1 MKRDNDS
8 LEIKPATGHNDDS
21 QEPMLQR
28 NFSVVSVLGA
38 CVSLMAT
45 WEAIC
50 STMAAGLIAGGTN
63 SLVYG
68 FIVAFI
74 GTVCTAVS
82 FSEAASMFPSAGGQY
97 TFVAQ
102 LAPPHLRR
110 ALSYITGWIS
120 VFAWIV
126 FTASAP
132 FLAGTMIQGQAVLN
146 YESYEPQ
153 RWQGTLIYWAVLLIA
168 LPINVFGQRILPWI
182 EILSM
187 ILHVGLFFVLLIA
200 MLVLSPA
207 KQSAEA
213 VFATFENNSGW
224 QNDGVAWFI
233 GLLSSSYVLAGY
245 DAATHLSEEI
255 AENPAVGVPVAI
267 VGSILIN
274 GVVGFSFLIA
284 ILFSTQDFDLAL
296 ASPTGFPILE
306 IFRQTTRGSVAG
318 ATAMSS
324 AIVLMATL
332 ATIPLMATAARM
344 VWAFSRD
351 QGLPWSSGLSKIPES
366 ESLRVPLASILVI
379 TVILMLLGLLNIAST
394 AAFNAIL
401 GVSVVGLY
409 ISYLIPLVLLLYQR
423 VARPKE
429 LNWGPWRLNNVLGC
443 VVNCVAIIY
452 TTVASIFSLFPP
464 TQPVTAEN
472 MNYASVVL
480 AGAIVISGIYWLAE
494 GHKSFHG
501 PAAETIHGVQRE
513 AQGLHCLPT
522 SEDKGALAA

>member
-82 FSEAASMFPSAGGQY
+82 FSEAAS
-97 TFVAQ
+97 
-102 LAPPHLRR
+102 
-110 ALSYITGWIS
+110 IWIS

-132 FLAGTMIQGQAVLN
+132 FLAGTMIQGQVVLN

-168 LPINVFGQRILPWI
+168 LPINIFGQRILPWI
-182 EILSM
+182 ETLSM

-245 DAATHLSEEI
+245 DAATHLSEEMQ
-255 AENPAVGVPVAI
+255 NPAVGVPVAI

-344 VWAFSRD
+344 VWAFARD

-480 AGAIVISGIYWLAE
+480 AGAIVTSGIYWLAE

-513 AQGLHCLPT
+513 AQELHCLPT
-522 SEDKGALAA
+522 EDKGPQRRRDE